1 MRCTCPV
8 LFMVLVSLGL
18 AAASSGAV
26 STTPI
31 QKVIEMLNGMLV
43 KGKQEKHDEQVQFTA
58 YKQFCDDT
66 LAEKA
71 TAVKVGEESIVKLK
85 ADIQKANT
93 DAEIAAQ
100 KIQECNNDIA
110 TWSGDSKAAT
120 HLREI
125 EHEQYLKEHKDY
137 TETIDAVT
145 KAYAVIQAKAYNRV
159 QQKDLLFLTQAKG
172 LDKLPEARRVLA
184 AFLANSE
191 EPDDLSE
198 PPEAYAYEHRSTG
211 ILDMLEKLK
220 EKFLD
225 ERSVLEKEE
234 VQKRHAYELLVQ
246 DLKKSIEAAEDTISQ
261 KVEQKS
267 KSLQNSA
274 TMAGD
279 LEDVTTTLADDKK
292 YRSEM
297 SATCKQKD
305 TDFQDRQKLRTEE
318 IQALGK
324 AIEILSNGKVVES
337 SEKYLTML
345 QNHGIALVQFGSAD
359 HDPDVQMRVADFLR
373 VQGAK
378 INSGMLSAM
387 AVRASE
393 DPFVKVKKMI
403 KDLITRLQEEA
414 GDEAQHKGWCDTELA
429 SNEQV
434 RTSRTV
440 DVERLTSEMD
450 SLKANMAQLADE
462 IVNLHAEP
470 GFEEQVRTSRTVD
483 VERLTSE
490 MDSLKANMAQ
500 LADEIVNLHAEL
512 AKTEEQ
518 IGTQTKLRQE
528 QKAENE
534 QTLKDAVEAQAAI
547 EQAVTVLREFYARAA
562 ESTALM
568 QQHGGR
574 QPPEIFEGSYKGMAS
589 ESGGVIGMLE
599 VIQSDYARLE
609 STTTAMETTAQQ
621 DFDKQMRDDAVLKV
635 QMEKDIE
642 HKTRQKQTAQQSLV
656 DRGNDFS
663 SAQKELEA
671 ATNYYEKLKPSC
683 LDAGMSSEERNRRRQ
698 EEIQSLQEALKIL
711 NGEELA

>member
-1 MRCTCPV
+1 
-8 LFMVLVSLGL
+8 
-18 AAASSGAV
+18 
-26 STTPI
+26 
-31 QKVIEMLNGMLV
+31 
-43 KGKQEKHDEQVQFTA
+43 
-58 YKQFCDDT
+58 
-66 LAEKA
+66 
-71 TAVKVGEESIVKLK
+71 
-85 ADIQKANT
+85 
-93 DAEIAAQ
+93 
-100 KIQECNNDIA
+100 
-110 TWSGDSKAAT
+110 
-120 HLREI
+120 
-125 EHEQYLKEHKDY
+125 
-137 TETIDAVT
+137 VT

-345 QNHGIALVQFGSAD
+345 QNHGIALMQFGSAD

-429 SNEQV
+429 SN
-434 RTSRTV
+434 
-440 DVERLTSEMD
+440 
-450 SLKANMAQLADE
+450 
-462 IVNLHAEP
+462 
-470 GFEEQVRTSRTVD
+470 EQVRTSRTVD

-609 STTTAMETTAQQ
+609 STTTAMEATAQQ

-671 ATNYYEKLKPSC
+671 ANNYYEKLKPSC